1 MSDFSI
7 PKFNFNLERPR
18 PFPEHTEVTPGTF
31 ARTGGNINFTDIL
44 AEGEYFF
51 RADSKLLTS
60 DENVKKGLALL
71 TELLRNT

>member
-1 MSDFSI
+1 VSDFSI
-7 PKFNFNLERPR
+7 PKINSNLGGPH
-18 PFPEHTEVTPGTF
+18 PFPDHTEVTPGTF

-51 RADSKLLTS
+51 RADSKLLAS